1 LREDLVALFAKYQ
14 FHMLPVVDA
23 QDRLLG
29 IVRNRDILKGT
40 KFDSQSD

>member
-1 LREDLVALFAKYQ
+1 
-14 FHMLPVVDA
+14 MLPVVGA

-40 KFDSQSD
+40 KFEAKAD

>member
-1 LREDLVALFAKYQ
+1 
-14 FHMLPVVDA
+14 VDA

-40 KFDSQSD
+40 KFEAQS